1 MSRAILEPAVFAS
14 GIALFLYAH
23 NPDLSIPSYLAPF
36 PFWIAIGRP
45 LGLLWNQSVLKELN
59 RDVFPPEM
67 KSYRELYLVSRRAI
81 AYDLLFNH
89 TIYNPTI
96 ALIILGYTY
105 ATKKAEEYAKDEQH
119 NSRTFFDLLKTSGL
133 KLLQMRALVSLA
145 SVISEYWL
153 SLLSVRRIKEG
164 VGMNNGAKRLL
175 LLKEMVLNMGWH
187 SYILKVFH
195 EAYLVSSLQ

>member
-1 MSRAILEPAVFAS
+1 MSRAILEPTVFAS
-14 GIALFLYAH
+14 GIVLFLYAH
-23 NPDLSIPSYLAPF
+23 KQDLSIPSYLAPF
-36 PFWIAIGRP
+36 PFWVGIGRP

-67 KSYRELYLVSRRAI
+67 KSYKELYLVSRRAI

-89 TIYNPTI
+89 IVFNPTLAI
-96 ALIILGYTY
+96 IILGYTY
-105 ATKKAEEYAKDEQH
+105 AAKKAEEYTKEEKPK
-119 NSRTFFDLLKTSGL
+119 SRTFLELLKVSGV
-133 KLLQMRALVSLA
+133 KLLQMRVLVSLT

-153 SLLSVRRIKEG
+153 SLLSVRRSKEG

-175 LLKEMVLNMGWH
+175 LLKEMLLTMGWH

-195 EAYLVSSLQ
+195 ETYLYPQ